1 MTEMG
6 CCCVAPT
13 VEMAVTVIFRVGPW
27 LFESEEACAAGSCRH
42 RDGCPGHGIY
52 SDVLVVPGVEVTT
65 TCWSMV
71 VLPMLVVKMTA
82 VIIA

>member
-1 MTEMG
+1 M
-6 CCCVAPT
+6 V
-13 VEMAVTVIFRVGPW
+13 VQVTV
-27 LFESEEACAAGSCRH
+27 
-42 RDGCPGHGIY
+42 Y
-52 SDVLVVPGVEVTT
+52 SDVLVVPGIEVTT

>member
-1 MTEMG
+1 MLQVPVDTEM
-6 CCCVAPT
+6 V
-13 VEMAVTVIFRVGPW
+13 VQVTV
-27 LFESEEACAAGSCRH
+27 
-42 RDGCPGHGIY
+42 Y

-71 VLPMLVVKMTA
+71 VLPMLVVKTTA